1 MLRWGRTSTS
11 GTQAIPTQLLRFL
24 RSPIISNLSCRI
36 RFPSDIFA
44 SSMCT
49 DPTEG
54 TPCTGDHGGPLM
66 IVEADGRR
74 TQVGVFSFHFSLG
87 CGLGWPAVYTRVT
100 SFLDFIE
107 ANSDVRILETW
118 D

>member
-1 MLRWGRTSTS
+1 
-11 GTQAIPTQLLRFL
+11 
-24 RSPIISNLSCRI
+24 
-36 RFPSDIFA
+36 
-44 SSMCT
+44 
-49 DPTEG
+49 
-54 TPCTGDHGGPLM
+54 M

-118 D
+118 DWP